1 MDDMD
6 DGVPY
11 IPKESISEEVLSLRV
26 AENALLIVWWDW
38 GKTVVT
44 RDRFF
49 RLLEQGYDVVGLFMK
64 NWHDTS
70 VTVSKECPWLED
82 SNDAMMVAQALGIP
96 FSVIDLSEVYRQKVV
111 DYMFSEYEKGR
122 TPNPDVLCNREIK
135 FDVFLK
141 AAMELGA
148 DYVATGHYARIGTTE
163 KGGRTIYLSLIHI

>member
-1 MDDMD
+1 MQN
-6 DGVPY
+6 GVF
-11 IPKESISEEVLSLRV
+11 
-26 AENALLIVWWDW
+26 LLFA
-38 GKTVVT
+38 GKTAVRAEREGTRIIMEKGKRVVVGLSGGV
-44 RDRFF
+44 DSSVAAYL
-49 RLLEQGYDVVGLFMK
+49 LLEQGYDVVGLFMK

-135 FDVFLK
+135 FERFPQSGY
-141 AAMELGA
+141 GA
-148 DYVATGHYARIGTTE
+148 RC
-163 KGGRTIYLSLIHI
+163 